1 MRYIL
6 NVTEREKGQGG
17 AIVGTL
23 GRAVEIAME
32 QMGYGP
38 MRKRIKTIVEG
49 FSVSCNVYVISI
61 KKH

>member
-6 NVTEREKGQGG
+6 NVTAREKGPEPD
-17 AIVGTL
+17 IVRTL

-38 MRKRIKTIVEG
+38 MRKRIKKIVEG